1 MTLNG
6 KESGE
11 KMMKVWLERIH
22 PDGKAAQFVGS
33 AANGVLASTSR
44 SRTESKT
51 FFLELHGEA
60 LKDDEQ
66 LQAGELFAVCVE
78 SDAEPGDLVVWW
90 TGSAATLALAK
101 MGEDLRLYA
110 VGGFPAPQVDFGCGE
125 SSDLHGAAL
134 CGVVVGRLRRMRPA
148 S

>member
-1 MTLNG
+1 
-6 KESGE
+6 
-11 KMMKVWLERIH
+11 MMKIWLERVL
-22 PDGKAAQFVGS
+22 PDGKAAQFVDSGG
-33 AANGVLASTSR
+33 NGVPESTSR
-44 SRTESKT
+44 SHTESKT
-51 FFLELHGEA
+51 FFLELHGET

-101 MGEDLRLYA
+101 MGKDLRLHA
-110 VGGFPAPQVDFGCGE
+110 VGGFPPPEVDFGRGE
-125 SSDLHGAAL
+125 STDLHGAAL